1 MIILLIKVESI
12 EELMTIAFDASL
24 CVREKNNNMNFINCM
39 TQYTGKPM
47 FFSLSRKL
55 MVFMIKAYWTC
66 GMP

>member
-1 MIILLIKVESI
+1 MLRY
-12 EELMTIAFDASL
+12 AS
-24 CVREKNNNMNFINCM
+24 EKKTKTTNFINCM